1 MFSGHAIDD
10 SQDREEEELLDS
22 PERHPE
28 ARPQRPK
35 QLGQTLR
42 RSARSFRKSDET
54 SGICFYQNS

>member
-28 ARPQRPK
+28 ARPQRSK
-35 QLGQTLR
+35 QLGQALGRT
-42 RSARSFRKSDET
+42 T
-54 SGICFYQNS
+54 